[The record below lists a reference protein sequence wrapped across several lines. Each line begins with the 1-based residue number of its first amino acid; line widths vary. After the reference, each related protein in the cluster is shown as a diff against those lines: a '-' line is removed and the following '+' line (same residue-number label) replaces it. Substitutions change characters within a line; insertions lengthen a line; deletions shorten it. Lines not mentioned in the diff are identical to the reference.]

1 MKIYG
6 RMKLRDR
13 IFYKIDSIVQWVWD
27 IDWILFGLGSLMV
40 AALIGLA
47 LCVSIA
53 IEMIARLG

>member
-13 IFYKIDSIVQWVWD
+13 ISYKADSIIQWIWD
-27 IDWILFGLGSLMV
+27 IDWFIVGLGSLMV

-47 LCVSIA
+47 ICTSIA
-53 IEMIARLG
+53 ITQIARLG

>member
-27 IDWILFGLGSLMV
+27 IDWFLFGWGALMV

-47 LCVSIA
+47 LCTSIA
-53 IEMIARLG
+53 ITQIARLG